1 MAKIKDSLIM
11 SSELQEYVI
20 SAITEGAF
28 AFRYIANYAED
39 QDKKYFIDKSDQLLA
54 VAESIAKRF

>member
-1 MAKIKDSLIM
+1 MAKIKDSMIL
-11 SSELQEYVI
+11 SNELHDYVI

-39 QDKKYFIDKSDQLLA
+39 QDKQYFIDKSDQLLA

>member
-1 MAKIKDSLIM
+1 M

-28 AFRYIANYAED
+28 AFRYIANYAD
-39 QDKKYFIDKSDQLLA
+39 DNDKQYFIDKSDQLLA